1 MSDVLFSS
9 KPQPSGHLT
18 GCLQSLYCAYPPAI
32 HESQGQWGTV
42 AISET
47 HYTGF
52 SPVEDKHHMALV
64 IGGPVLT
71 FSNNRFLTGDDPTAG
86 TRRIYERW
94 VQGRL
99 ACERDI
105 SGPFL
110 LVFIDKEARRIWCVT
125 DMMMYVP
132 VYCYSDEAGV
142 VIGTHVDSVARAA
155 GVEDSRDWV
164 SLADFVLS
172 GTVVYPYTSYAGIT
186 QFQPAAEYCMDI
198 APDGQ
203 TTILCPSVYWL
214 PSERVA
220 FRSISDAATALRGAL
235 EDYVYRITQSMTHV
249 ALLIS
254 GGEDSRAV
262 AGLLPRRL
270 RRDAHCLIESYNSE
284 AELADCVASAYGMS
298 FRVTFRNVTHY
309 VDYLPRMATMVGSC
323 NQYIH
328 AHSVGLVEKTG
339 LPAYDAVFGGLLSD
353 SLLKAMEARTLQ
365 WAHRPPLI
373 PELPLHGETRSRR
386 PHSGIFRKEIIDEIT
401 RRRLE
406 HAERVCRLR
415 PRSAQEWYALWPM
428 SMRKGLPSMWT
439 NRRLMPIYE
448 PFSASEVIKVA
459 AGVPTRWKLN
469 RRLFCSAVRP
479 FLSPSRWISHAD
491 GRLPYFPWWVNELR
505 RIPMH
510 VLRKRAIRRGRMTGY
525 QGPWTDWMAL
535 EHSDAWHGLVTT
547 YCESLR
553 SFLDTTAKTTP
564 ADIFDSPCL
573 SCQHRH
579 NLLQV
584 AYHLAADAPP
594 VKPYNSHARESRG
607 GSEGTSLSHTTR
619 D

>member
-9 KPQPSGHLT
+9 KPQPSGHLAW
-18 GCLQSLYCAYPPAI
+18 CLQSICCTYQPAI

-42 AISET
+42 AITET
-47 HYTGF
+47 HYKGF
-52 SPVEDKHHMALV
+52 SPVEDRHHLVLV
-64 IGGPVLT
+64 IGAPALT
-71 FSNNRFLTGDDPTAG
+71 FLDNRFLGGDDATAG
-86 TRRIYERW
+86 TRRIDERW
-94 VQGRL
+94 AQGRL
-99 ACERDI
+99 ECERDL

-110 LVFIDKEARRIWCVT
+110 LLFIDKDARRIWCVT
-125 DMMMYVP
+125 DMMMYIP
-132 VYCYSDEAGV
+132 VYCYSDKAGV

-155 GVEDSRDWV
+155 RVQDRRDWV
-164 SLADFVLS
+164 SLADFVLG

-186 QFQPAAEYCMDI
+186 QFQPAAKYCIDL

-203 TTILCPSVYWL
+203 TTIHRPSVYWL
-214 PSERVA
+214 PYERDA

-235 EDYVYRITQSMTHV
+235 EDYVYRITEGMVLV

-270 RRDAHCLIESYNSE
+270 RRDAHCLTQSYNTE
-284 AELADCVASAYGMS
+284 AELADRVANAYGMS
-298 FRVTFRNVTHY
+298 FRLTFRTVTHY
-309 VDYLPRMATMVGSC
+309 VDHLPGMATMVGSC

-339 LPAYDAVFGGLLSD
+339 LPTYDAVFGGLLSD

-365 WAHRPPLI
+365 WGPHRPPLI
-373 PELPLHGETRSRR
+373 PELPLRGETRSRR
-386 PHSGIFRKEIIDEIT
+386 PHPAIFRKEIIDEIA

-406 HAERVCRLR
+406 HAERVWHLR
-415 PRSAQEWYALWPM
+415 PRSAHEWYALWPM

-448 PFSASEVIKVA
+448 PFSASEVLEVA

-479 FLSPSRWISHAD
+479 FLRPSKWISHAD

-505 RIPMH
+505 RMPVH
-510 VLRKRAIRRGRMTGY
+510 VLRKRALRRGRMTGY
-525 QGPWTDWMAL
+525 QGPWTDWMEL
-535 EHSDAWHGLVTT
+535 EHSDAWHRVVST
-547 YCESLR
+547 YCDSLR
-553 SFLDTTAKTTP
+553 SFLDTTAEAPP
-564 ADIFDSPCL
+564 ADIFDSPYL

-584 AYHLAADAPP
+584 AYHLATDSAPVQP
-594 VKPYNSHARESRG
+594 CNSHASKNLK
-607 GSEGTSLSHTTR
+607 EGTSASHSTR